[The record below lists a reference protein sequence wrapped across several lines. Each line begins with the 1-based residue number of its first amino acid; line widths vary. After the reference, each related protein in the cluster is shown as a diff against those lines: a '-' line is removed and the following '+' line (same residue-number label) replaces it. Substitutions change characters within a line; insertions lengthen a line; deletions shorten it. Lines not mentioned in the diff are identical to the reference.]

1 MRLEKYA
8 FIRSLT
14 IDVQLGFCTL
24 ARRQRLKVDALAVIN
39 ESPTL
44 VIWLQ
49 ESNGGVLYRLR
60 LRIVRR
66 HTKSK
71 GQAIRVSIIGA
82 VVAIPLTDHDI
93 GLIEC
98 QQLD

>member
-60 LRIVRR
+60 LRIVRC